1 MKKILSCLLAVAMM
15 ISTLSVVASANTS
28 VGTPNVQYIT
38 SEEYDVEQMKAFLGN
53 GGIVVDTRTENSKN
67 IAEDLGIAISVSKNL
82 GMNSVEDD
90 PGKDIAT
97 LYYKY
102 GDNLDGV
109 YIINVGTNDVVNR
122 DILINEA
129 VDVIRARQTSN
140 IIDSEDT
147 IAADT
152 PERTS
157 TYTSRMLGT
166 FDVTTTREP
175 KGKLNSNYK
184 VYTVQDY
191 SQRDYYIIKATVTGY
206 PGCVLGSA
214 YESKYQGEG
223 MYVNI
228 GTSTSSV
235 TVDDY
240 GPSRDIASGSSSY
253 GVSLDGSFDGE
264 DFTVQFGLNYTK
276 SFNTTDT
283 TVSTTGTSTSRAWDI
298 QLDDD
303 AQETFFDFSPGVTFD
318 CPYNKSSVAISVYS
332 SYDLDSWNTFV
343 ETIYSDRVI
352 TCTPTTASISQP

>member
-1 MKKILSCLLAVAMM
+1 MKKILSCLLVAAMM
-15 ISTLSVVASANTS
+15 ISTLSVAAFANTYVDTS
-28 VGTPNVQYIT
+28 NVKYIT
-38 SEEYDVEQMKAFLGN
+38 SGEYDVQQMKTFLNN
-53 GGIVVDTRTENSKN
+53 GGIIVDTSNNSGKTV
-67 IAEDLGIAISVSKNL
+67 AEDLGIAISVSKNL
-82 GMNSVEDD
+82 EMNNDMDD

-109 YIINVGTNDVVNR
+109 YIINVGTNDVVNQ
-122 DILINEA
+122 DTLINEA
-129 VDVIRARQTSN
+129 VSVIRARQATD
-140 IIDSEDT
+140 IIDSEETISVDT
-147 IAADT
+147 Q
-152 PERTS
+152 ERAS
-157 TYTSRMLGT
+157 SYTARVLGT

-206 PGCVLGSA
+206 PGCVLGAA

-228 GTSTSSV
+228 GTSTTSV

-283 TVSTTGTSTSRAWDI
+283 TVSTTGTSTSRAWNI
-298 QLDDD
+298 QLDDA

-318 CPYNKSSVAISVYS
+318 CPYNKTSVAISVYC
-332 SYDLDSWNTFV
+332 SYDLDSWNTSV
-343 ETIYSDRVI
+343 ETIYSDRII